1 MKIFLSM
8 KHKKVEKAWK
18 NILDGA
24 IIDIFEVFLML
35 SLFSQFF

>member
-24 IIDIFEVFLML
+24 IIDIFEVFFNVILV
-35 SLFSQFF
+35 FPIF